1 MGKETSLRELLA
13 LAVPSDNVGIVLG
26 TVTST
31 SPLEIQAA
39 NDPKLKVTESNMFIP
54 KHLTNY
60 SVSIHISGSI
70 DGHSIGT
77 RSCTV
82 NNALKKGDQVYM
94 LAYNRGALYFVLDK
108 VG

>member
-1 MGKETSLRELLA
+1 MAKETSLRELLA
-13 LAVPSDNVGIVLG
+13 LAVPSEKSEIVIG
-26 TVTST
+26 KVNKV
-31 SPLEIQAA
+31 SPLEIQVV
-39 NDPKLKVTESNMFIP
+39 NDAKLVVTDSNTFVP

-82 NNALKKGDQVYM
+82 NNALKKGDEVYM
-94 LAYNRGALYFVLDK
+94 LAYNNGAMYFVLDK
-108 VG
+108 V